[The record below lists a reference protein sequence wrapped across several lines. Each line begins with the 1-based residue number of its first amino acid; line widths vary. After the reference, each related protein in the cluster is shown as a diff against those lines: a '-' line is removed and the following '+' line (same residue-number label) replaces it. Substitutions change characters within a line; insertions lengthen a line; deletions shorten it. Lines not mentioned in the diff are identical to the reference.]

1 MKSYQIEGSVNVDG
15 RGPSIWDIFCGKAGK
30 IADGSSGA
38 IACDSY
44 RRTGEDIELLQ
55 SCGAQAYRFSL
66 SWSRII
72 PLGGRNDPVNQ
83 KGLDHYVKFTKDL
96 LAAGIVPLI
105 TLFHWDLPQALHERY
120 GGMLNKQEFVADFA
134 NYARIVFEALG
145 PYIKYWVTFN
155 EPWCSAV
162 LGYNNGVFA
171 PGRTS
176 DRSKSSEGNSATECW
191 IVGHSMLVAHGAAAK
206 IYREEFKSRYG
217 GEIGIV
223 LNGDWAEPWDS
234 ESKEDIDAC
243 ERRLE
248 FAIGWFA
255 DPIYRGDYPANM
267 REQLGTRL
275 PRWEEKDI
283 ALVKGSNDFYG
294 MNTYCANYIRH
305 RTSQPLDDDFVG
317 NMDLLFEN
325 KKGKKIGPDTQSAWL
340 KPYPPG
346 FRKLLNWIHH
356 RTEGPKILVTENG
369 TSIKNENNLKL
380 PEILDDDFR
389 VNYYKGSLLE
399 KA

>member
-1 MKSYQIEGSVNVDG
+1 MKSYQIEGSVDVDG
-15 RGPSIWDIFCGKAGK
+15 RGPSIWDVFCDKGGK

-44 RRTGEDIELLQ
+44 RRTAKDIELLR

-72 PLGGRNDPVNQ
+72 PLGGRNDPINQ

-96 LAAGIVPLI
+96 LDAGIVPLI

-162 LGYNNGVFA
+162 LGYNTGIFA

-176 DRSKSSEGNSATECW
+176 DRSKSSEGNSTTECW
-191 IVGHSMLVAHGAAAK
+191 VVGHSILVAHGAAAK

-234 ESKEDIDAC
+234 ESKEDIEAC

-255 DPIYRGDYPANM
+255 DPIYHGDYPASM
-267 REQLGTRL
+267 RKQLGVRL
-275 PRWEEKDI
+275 PKWEEKDI

-294 MNTYCANYIRH
+294 MNTYCANYVRH
-305 RTSQPLDDDFVG
+305 RTSLPQDDDFEG
-317 NMDLLFEN
+317 NVDLLFEN
-325 KKGKKIGPDTQSAWL
+325 QKGEKIGPDTQSAWL

-346 FRKLLNWIHH
+346 FRKLLNWIYH
-356 RTEGPKILVTENG
+356 RTGRPKILVTENG
-369 TSIKNENNLKL
+369 TSIKNENDHKL

-389 VNYYKGSLLE
+389 VTYYKGSLSE
-399 KA
+399 